1 MSADYE
7 RKLHRAVAQFVKEA
21 DKKYPNW
28 SERNDNGEWG
38 IGLDKFDDMYKVIL
52 EIIEYTSYDEATEQM
67 LDDIL
72 FGIARDNECSRIIE
86 VLLKYPDWYAL
97 LCEKVL
103 FTEYIGS
110 YLPVIL
116 LMMKP
121 LMNFYQLEQK
131 ILVS

>member
-52 EIIEYTSYDEATEQM
+52 EIIEYTSCDEATEQM

-103 FTEYIGS
+103 FRWKWQDSKYKS
-110 YLPVIL
+110 YFLSQA
-116 LMMKP
+116 
-121 LMNFYQLEQK
+121 Y
-131 ILVS
+131 